1 LRILPSILSHPA
13 VPLAIGA
20 GLGARVIPRPLL
32 AAGIIA
38 STLPDLDVVGF
49 AFGIS
54 YGSPYGHRGFSHSP
68 VFAVVLAVL
77 GVMIARA
84 LRADAKTA
92 FWFLF
97 IATASHGFLDAFTDG
112 GLGVAF
118 LWPWLD
124 DRYFAPLQVI
134 AVSPIGISRFF
145 SERGLHVLLSE
156 LNWVWFPCALLG
168 AGIAIIRHRFARP

>member
-1 LRILPSILSHPA
+1 MPSILSHPA

-20 GLGARVIPRPLL
+20 SLGARVIPRPLL

-54 YGSPYGHRGFSHSP
+54 YGSPYGHRGFTHSP
-68 VFAVVLAVL
+68 IFALALAVL
-77 GVMIARA
+77 GVMVARA
-84 LRADAKTA
+84 LRAGAWTT

-97 IATASHGFLDAFTDG
+97 ITTASHGFLDAFTDG
-112 GLGVAF
+112 GLGIAF

-145 SERGLHVLLSE
+145 SERGLQVLMSE
-156 LNWVWFPCALLG
+156 LKWIWFPCGLLG
-168 AGIAIIRHRFARP
+168 MVIALVRPRFTKT